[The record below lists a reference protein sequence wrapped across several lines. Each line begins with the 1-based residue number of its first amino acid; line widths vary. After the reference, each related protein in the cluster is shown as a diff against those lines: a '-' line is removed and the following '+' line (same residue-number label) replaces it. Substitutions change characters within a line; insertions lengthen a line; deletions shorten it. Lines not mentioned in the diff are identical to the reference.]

1 MTTKSD
7 KASVKII
14 NQHGPMGFVMFAAF
28 IGALVYFLQQAH
40 GFGDVLFAFLKA
52 LVWPGFV
59 VYYALGLL
67 GA

>member
-1 MTTKSD
+1 MTKSD

-14 NQHGPMGFVMFAAF
+14 NQHGPMGFVLFVAF
-28 IGALVYFLQQAH
+28 VGALVYFFQQADN
-40 GFGDVLFAFLKA
+40 FGDVLFAFIKA

-59 VYYALGLL
+59 TYHVLQLL